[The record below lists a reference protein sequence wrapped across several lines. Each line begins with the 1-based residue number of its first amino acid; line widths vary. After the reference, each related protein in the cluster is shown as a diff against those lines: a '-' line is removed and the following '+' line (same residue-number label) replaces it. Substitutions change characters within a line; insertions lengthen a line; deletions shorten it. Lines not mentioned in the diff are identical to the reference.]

1 MKNLLCASA
10 LLVAGVVRAEA
21 AAPTATITQV
31 GRLLDASDAPVNGA
45 VPMTFSFYATYDA
58 TGDTTPL
65 WSETYTVNVT
75 GGVYAIVLGDQLG
88 ANNGKKALPASLFDV
103 PDRYLALKVGADASE
118 MSPRLRVNPAP
129 YAVRAQTAASADTVP
144 DGTLTVAKLKLVN
157 NQLPGLDAAT
167 LNGLDSSA
175 FAPSAIQGD
184 ITAIKTSVGATVGAD
199 ASAIKASV
207 GASVGADASAIKASV
222 GGSVGADVTALK
234 AAVGATEGSDVGA
247 IKASVGSSVGA
258 DVAALKAAVGA
269 TEGSDV
275 SAIKASV
282 GGSVGA
288 DVTALKSAVAANAA
302 TLSTLTK
309 LAGRSYYKQLFTSN
323 GTWNSPSAPTVVVAT
338 VVGGGGG
345 ASQYLES
352 PGTWYST
359 GATGGTSSFGSFLSA
374 AGGAGGNGGGGGA
387 GTQQGGNGEWIVC
400 CGVGY
405 KGSQALGGAGVMGFG
420 AGGATSFGAGGGS
433 GYVSVGTLTVQAS
446 SAVTI
451 TVGVGGSGASGHA
464 QPGGNG
470 AVLLEWWQ

>member
-234 AAVGATEGSDVGA
+234 AAVGATEGSDV
-247 IKASVGSSVGA
+247 
-258 DVAALKAAVGA
+258 
-269 TEGSDV
+269 